1 MESAD
6 TFMQCPDDG
15 SAGTTYAEQFGIFLS
30 NLAGG
35 VPITPGSFV
44 YLKSMST
51 AKWCRITT
59 VVPGSTQMQIKCDM
73 TAVSKA
79 TKVGGRAPAFT

>member
-1 MESAD
+1 VESAD